1 MLRTNLD
8 GAFYFTRAV
17 APFMRSQEHGKIVNV
32 TSVHGIRSE
41 FGIAN
46 YASSKAG
53 LIGLTKSSTY
63 ELGPR
68 NINVNAVAPGYIRTT
83 RLTDGVPS
91 EVLDQARERLA
102 ARQARR
108 SSGRSGRR
116 CFPLF

>member
-8 GAFYFTRAV
+8 GAFYFTHAV

-91 EVLDQARERLA
+91 EVLD
-102 ARQARR
+102 
-108 SSGRSGRR
+108 
-116 CFPLF
+116 

>member
-1 MLRTNLD
+1 
-8 GAFYFTRAV
+8 
-17 APFMRSQEHGKIVNV
+17 MRSQEHGKIVNV

-116 CFPLF
+116 SFPLF